1 MADPRGQPAGFKALV
16 GDGLAYAGVDQG
28 IDFTGAGSVYAL
40 DNAVVT
46 RVTRGGSGWPG
57 EGAVLN
63 YKLLSGPKAGQYVY
77 VAEDFAPRSDLRP
90 GMIVKRGEIIGQ
102 ATGSGKAPGIEVGW
116 AQPSGIPLAP
126 RPAPRPAPQY
136 TPEGESFR
144 QFVATGSAGAGG
156 GGISIGSVAGDV
168 NSGLRH
174 VPGVAQVEGV
184 VGGVS
189 SVAGFLGRLT
199 DPSYILRGLQ
209 IVAGAVLA
217 LVGVGL
223 LVRQVALAADLPDPA
238 QAITRVP
245 LPGTNRDIYQR
256 GE

>member
-1 MADPRGQPAGFKALV
+1 MADPRGQPAGFASLV
-16 GDGLAYAGVDQG
+16 GSGLSYAGVDQG
-28 IDFTGAGSVYAL
+28 IDFTGPGDVYAL
-40 DNAVVT
+40 DNAVIT

-77 VAEDFAPRSDLRP
+77 VAEDFAPRVDLRP
-90 GMIVKRGEIIGQ
+90 GMIVKRGETVGR
-102 ATGSGKAPGIEVGW
+102 ATGSGKAPGIEIGW

-126 RPAPRPAPQY
+126 RPKPRPAPQY

-144 QFVATGSAGAGG
+144 QFVATGSSGAPGG
-156 GGISIGSVAGDV
+156 SIGGAIK
-168 NSGLRH
+168 SGAEH
-174 VPGVAQVEGV
+174 VPGVVQAEAV
-184 VGGVS
+184 VGGVA
-189 SVAGFLGRLT
+189 SVGEFLGKLT

-209 IVAGAVLA
+209 IIAGGVLV
-217 LVGVGL
+217 LVGAAL

-245 LPGTNRDIYQR
+245 LPGTSRDIYQR
-256 GE
+256 GS